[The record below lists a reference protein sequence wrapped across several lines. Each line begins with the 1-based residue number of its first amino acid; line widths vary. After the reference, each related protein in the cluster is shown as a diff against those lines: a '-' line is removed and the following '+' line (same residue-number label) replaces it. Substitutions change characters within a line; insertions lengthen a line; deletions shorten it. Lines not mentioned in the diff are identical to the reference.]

1 MGGIRGSLGKRM
13 GGYAQEHLAP
23 VSTDLSNDFFV
34 LLLIDFPLSVSLL
47 FFSFSSFLSFLLPF
61 FLIVTEGHCMVE

>member
-34 LLLIDFPLSVSLL
+34 LLLIDFPLSFSLL
-47 FFSFSSFLSFLLPF
+47 FFSFFFLSFLLPF